1 MENQYLQ
8 QLAGKLSLTNSEPE
22 PYILTKDEEAKAI
35 LNAIVA
41 LKNHKSWK
49 YSQMGL
55 KPMEIDGRI
64 ASINFIAEINQQEV
78 LTAAN
83 SAKHYKIW
91 EQSQRQAEKQSEI
104 SKHTELKEKC
114 NYNYFRKLMEDNSIN
129 LFSKKLI
136 FNQYNELFIQAIC
149 LFLSNDS
156 RAENYNIDLNK
167 GILIRGISGLGKTY
181 VIKCLANNELKPIN
195 IISMLEIC
203 SEIKMEGEYNL
214 KPSPVTYLDDLGSE
228 EPTVNYFGTKIN
240 WFKDFIELY
249 YMKNIP
255 FNRLIISTNNS
266 FDEIEAKYGF
276 RVRSRMKDMFNV
288 IDLKG
293 QDMRG

>member
-8 QLAGKLSLTNSEPE
+8 QLAAQLSLTSSE
-22 PYILTKDEEAKAI
+22 PYILTKEEEAKVL
-35 LNAIVA
+35 LNAIEA
-41 LKNHKSWK
+41 LKKHKRWK

-55 KPMEIDGRI
+55 KPMEIDGKVS
-64 ASINFIAEINQQEV
+64 SINFIAEINQQEI
-78 LTAAN
+78 LSAAN

-91 EQSQRQAEKQSEI
+91 EQCQRQKEKSDEVEKYLQI
-104 SKHTELKEKC
+104 KEKC
-114 NYNYFRKLMEDNSIN
+114 NYNYFRKLMEDNSLS
-129 LFSKKLI
+129 LFGKKLI
-136 FNQYNELFIQAIC
+136 FNQYNENFIQSLC

-156 RAENYNIDLNK
+156 RAEKYNIDLNK
-167 GILIRGISGLGKTY
+167 GILIRGISGLGKTH

-203 SEIKMEGEYNL
+203 SEIKIEGEYNL
-214 KPSPVTYLDDLGSE
+214 KPSPITYLDDLGSE

-240 WFKDFIELY
+240 WFKDFLEIY
-249 YMKNIP
+249 YMKNLP
-255 FNRLIISTNNS
+255 FNRIIISTNNS

-276 RVRSRMKDMFNV
+276 RVRSRMKDMFNI